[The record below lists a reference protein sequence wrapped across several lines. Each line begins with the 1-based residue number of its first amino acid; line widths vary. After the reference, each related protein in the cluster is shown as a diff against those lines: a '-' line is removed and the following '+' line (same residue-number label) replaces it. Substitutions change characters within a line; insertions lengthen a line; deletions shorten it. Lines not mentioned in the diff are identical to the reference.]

1 MIFKSMLGRVLEGLS
16 NFSPV
21 KNLIKYILDRSLNEL
36 LSDQIS
42 LEDFKNGEL
51 LLTNIGLNLE
61 KINRD
66 YLLSSPYILHQGR
79 IRKLRVTLPG
89 WSELSTRSIE
99 VTAEGL
105 QVDLKPNK
113 SFADNFKEAM
123 REQSAEILQQE

>member
-1 MIFKSMLGRVLEGLS
+1 MLGRVLEGLS

-99 VTAEGL
+99 VAAEGL
-105 QVDLKPNK
+105 QLDLKPNK

-123 REQSAEILQQE
+123 R